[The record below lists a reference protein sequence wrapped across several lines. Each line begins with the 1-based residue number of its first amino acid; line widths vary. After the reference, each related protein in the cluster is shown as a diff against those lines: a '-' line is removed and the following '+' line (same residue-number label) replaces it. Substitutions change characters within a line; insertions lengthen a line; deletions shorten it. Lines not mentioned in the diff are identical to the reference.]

1 MSADTGLG
9 GETGTRKEEKGVG
22 KSVDVQGE
30 SGRALGGT
38 GPGVYGVLK
47 KESVGAIR
55 GGFLEEERFEM
66 KLGRSKGMGW
76 AEGNEENTGFRGS
89 KGDSEFGGSE
99 EGRSG
104 RARPPTVGE
113 AAHAGP

>member
-1 MSADTGLG
+1 M
-9 GETGTRKEEKGVG
+9 
-22 KSVDVQGE
+22 
-30 SGRALGGT
+30 
-38 GPGVYGVLK
+38 
-47 KESVGAIR
+47 GAIR

-76 AEGNEENTGFRGS
+76 AEGNEENTGFRGN
-89 KGDSEFGGSE
+89 KGVSEFGGSE

-104 RARPPTVGE
+104 RARPLTVGE

>member
-1 MSADTGLG
+1 M
-9 GETGTRKEEKGVG
+9 
-22 KSVDVQGE
+22 DVRGE
-30 SGRALGGT
+30 SGQALGGT

-66 KLGRSKGMGW
+66 TLGRSKGMGW
-76 AEGNEENTGFRGS
+76 AEGNENTGSQGS
-89 KGDSEFGGSE
+89 KGDSEFGGSQ

-104 RARPPTVGE
+104 RARPLTAGK